1 MRNNKHEQ
9 FEEQGAIN
17 MENKELQDLHELGK
31 HIRKWVD
38 SRTSPEELG
47 FYPNNLPKM
56 FETHPCKD
64 HPRFYKGI
72 SQPMIYE
79 SHPYSASMEELKEL
93 INWCE
98 ERNLEFRIDGYS
110 PWYPM
115 NTVRITIYE
124 EGKAPSFTEE
134 MK

>member
-1 MRNNKHEQ
+1 MT
-9 FEEQGAIN
+9 
-17 MENKELQDLHELGK
+17 NKELEDLHALADY
-31 HIRKWVD
+31 IRAWSTLRSQK
-38 SRTSPEELG
+38 ELG